1 MTHDPRL
8 EGDAHSAAETGE
20 TPKAAPSATD
30 VPAPAVT
37 DASAVAAAPEA
48 PDAPETSATPGT
60 ADATVAPA
68 AGSPAEIS
76 ASAPQGM
83 PSDNPGDMPG
93 ATSADEPDDV
103 ADLAYDEDPALRL
116 AAEVTRID
124 EPEDALPPVALTDLP
139 PMMQEAAARA
149 GWTNLM
155 PVQTRALPY
164 IFAKRDL
171 MVQSRTGSGKTGA
184 FLLPLLER
192 LSPDEPAVQALIL
205 VPTRELALQ
214 VEYEARMLFEGTG
227 LNVAAVY
234 GGVGYGKQM
243 DALREGAHLVV
254 GTPGR
259 VLDHLLRRT
268 MNLDRIR
275 VLVFDE
281 ADRML
286 SIGFYPDMKEIQRYM
301 PKRRI
306 SAYLFSA
313 TYPPH
318 VLNLAGEFLSDP
330 RMLSLSHQQVHVAQ
344 TQHLYCETKPMDKD
358 RALVRI
364 IESENPTAAIVFC
377 NTKANV
383 HYVTAVLQG
392 FGYNA
397 DELSADLTQVKREQ
411 VLGKLRQGAVRFL
424 VATDVAARGIDIPD
438 LSHVILYEPPEDR
451 ESYIHRAGRTG
462 RAGSA
467 GTVISLVDII
477 QKLELQRI
485 AKHYKIDIQHRPTPD
500 DETVARIAGDRLTA
514 LLEARLRA
522 RTGLERERQQ
532 RFAPLARALAGD
544 EEQLALLAMLLDQYY
559 QESLHAAPPMPATA
573 PAPRTDRRR
582 DERREEGRRDERDGR
597 RDERDGR
604 RDERRRDRDRRD
616 ERRDERDARP
626 ERQERHER
634 QDAPAAPAAKSPV
647 ATDEAARADGAE
659 QRQEPR
665 EDGQAPREGRRRS
678 RRGRGRKRRRE
689 AEARAGQDAELA
701 LHDGESA
708 GDADDDQFDA
718 PDMIPGMDT
727 DMDTTPAAPRAP
739 KAAASVTPETAE
751 TPEAPKGPK
760 DEDAPASESPSKGKR
775 PARGKATGR
784 AAKAPVAADEAVVAD
799 APEAA
804 PAAAAPDDDAE
815 AAPARGRRRGRGGKA
830 DAPDK
835 AEKADKTDKGDRAGK
850 NARPAS
856 AKPSQSK
863 TPARKPVEDDDDAM
877 PLLLED
883 YLSEDDDDRLDD
895 VRGSSTAVGSVFGQR
910 LPTGAK
916 PQPQPRS
923 RAAAKPKATTVQPV
937 QPVLTEALNAF
948 DDADDDLDGGFDG
961 PDGGDT
967 ATPGNEAT
975 PAKRRRRRRRK
986 KPAGAAEGEKTAGAR
1001 DTEADAE

>member
-8 EGDAHSAAETGE
+8 EGDAHSAADTGE

-60 ADATVAPA
+60 PDPTVA
-68 AGSPAEIS
+68 PAEIS
-76 ASAPQGM
+76 ASAPQAM
-83 PSDNPGDMPG
+83 PGD
-93 ATSADEPDDV
+93 TSADEPAADLA

-500 DETVARIAGDRLTA
+500 DESVARIAGDRLTA

-597 RDERDGR
+597 RDERRDDRRDAR
-604 RDERRRDRDRRD
+604 RDERDGRDGHRRGRDRRD
-616 ERRDERDARP
+616 ERRDERPDGRRD
-626 ERQERHER
+626 ERAPAVAAP
-634 QDAPAAPAAKSPV
+634 DAPASAESPEHH
-647 ATDEAARADGAE
+647 A
-659 QRQEPR
+659 EPR

-689 AEARAGQDAELA
+689 AEARAGQDAGLA
-701 LHDGESA
+701 LHDGEA
-708 GDADDDQFDA
+708 AEAADDDQFDV
-718 PDMIPGMDT
+718 PDMIPDMDT
-727 DMDTTPAAPRAP
+727 DMDTAPVAPRAP
-739 KAAASVTPETAE
+739 KAAASETAE

-760 DEDAPASESPSKGKR
+760 DEDAPASESTGKGKR
-775 PARGKATGR
+775 PARGKASGR
-784 AAKAPVAADEAVVAD
+784 AAKASVAADEAADAD
-799 APEAA
+799 APAA
-804 PAAAAPDDDAE
+804 TPAAAAQDDDAE
-815 AAPARGRRRGRGGKA
+815 SAPARGRRRGRGGKA

-835 AEKADKTDKGDRAGK
+835 AEKAEKADKADKGGKGDRAGK

-856 AKPSQSK
+856 AKPSQAKS
-863 TPARKPVEDDDDAM
+863 PARKPVEDDDDAM

-883 YLSEDDDDRLDD
+883 YLNEDDDDRLDD

-948 DDADDDLDGGFDG
+948 DDPDDDLDDGFDG

-967 ATPGNEAT
+967 AMPGNEAA

-986 KPAGAAEGEKTAGAR
+986 KPAGATDGEKTAGAR